1 MIIILAIQLFTFY
14 YVKWQPWFEAY
25 EDSPNKDE
33 KNFASY
39 ENTAVFCVSMFQY
52 ISEAVIFSKGAPYRR
67 SIFSN
72 VWFVVML
79 VFMTA
84 FSVVILLVPYAP
96 LLDFFTVINTFFSC
110 VKSKFILLFLF
121 KMRLIPDVKFRL
133 IILGISII
141 HFFVAFLFEVNLI
154 FIFKYFFKLKFF
166 SKELYN

>member
-1 MIIILAIQLFTFY
+1 MIAWRPLGSLLGHMIIILAIQLFTFY

-96 LLDFFTVINTFFSC
+96 LLDFFTVINCFFFLCKIEIYS
-110 VKSKFILLFLF
+110 SLFIQ
-121 KMRLIPDVKFRL
+121 D
-133 IILGISII
+133 
-141 HFFVAFLFEVNLI
+141 AFNTRR
-154 FIFKYFFKLKFF
+154 
-166 SKELYN
+166 